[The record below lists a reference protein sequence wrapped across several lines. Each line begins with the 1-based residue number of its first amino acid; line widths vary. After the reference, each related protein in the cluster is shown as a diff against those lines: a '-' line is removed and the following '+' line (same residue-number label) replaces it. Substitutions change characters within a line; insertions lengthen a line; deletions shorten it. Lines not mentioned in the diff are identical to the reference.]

1 MWNDWH
7 GEVRKSAAQCL
18 GKTGHGRDVHDDL
31 RARILEGNERIK
43 LEAISKVGQLG
54 KYNVY
59 ESTVKPV
66 LSGHLKKDKT
76 KVFKPCDSL
85 MQVKS
90 TAECS
95 MGAFCNTFDL
105 H

>member
-7 GEVRKSAAQCL
+7 AEVRRSAAQCL

-31 RARILEGNERIK
+31 RARILEGSERIK

-54 KYNVY
+54 IYIFGLYYCKSPEITDTLIFVWRAT
-59 ESTVKPV
+59 TV
-66 LSGHLKKDKT
+66 
-76 KVFKPCDSL
+76 
-85 MQVKS
+85 MQC
-90 TAECS
+90 T
-95 MGAFCNTFDL
+95 D